1 MLKGWGSRRGER
13 QKACSVPGHT
23 PATCSSCHPP
33 LLPKAGPPIGLSHI
47 RQWLAAKP
55 HNPKGHKSSTMCLN
69 KRAAVEAVPRGCG
82 AGMSFF
88 RCRGPFIKTSVS
100 FGSKINQYSHP
111 FMAQGKAFHNL
122 CFGQP
127 WLLKD
132 NQSAGSKG
140 SCPTQGLSHPIH
152 RAELAIQLTVK
163 EFCHQRLQRQI
174 TDTTTHC
181 PRGQPLNRPQK
192 SKKVE
197 RPISRSS

>member
-1 MLKGWGSRRGER
+1 MPPFLWVQDAVSLSYSLGLHELGLLSHSRGLIGLAAVGVCSRAGGVREER
-13 QKACSVPGHT
+13 ESMQYPRPH

-55 HNPKGHKSSTMCLN
+55 HNPQRHKSSTMCLN

-127 WLLKD
+127 WLLED

-140 SCPTQGLSHPIH
+140 SCPTQGLSP
-152 RAELAIQLTVK
+152 
-163 EFCHQRLQRQI
+163 
-174 TDTTTHC
+174 
-181 PRGQPLNRPQK
+181 PNPQG
-192 SKKVE
+192 
-197 RPISRSS
+197 